1 MGEGRLENPEG
12 GGIMTVTHEP
22 ATVDRETL
30 LHDVRVLKMRLETDT
45 LALHRK
51 LLRLQFAGAK
61 QSEMARAMLITQ
73 PSVSSMLKT
82 AKGTPE
88 AVEGFSAATPFE
100 ACELYVAGGLSR
112 DQLIEELAT
121 WPYPRQ
127 DELDADDFNAPQPG
141 TFEDV
146 ELAAMRGLIDSDLY
160 EAVFERLTAN
170 QA

>member
-1 MGEGRLENPEG
+1 
-12 GGIMTVTHEP
+12 MTVIHEP
-22 ATVDRETL
+22 ATVEREAL
-30 LHDVRVLKMRLETDT
+30 LREVRFLKMRMETDT
-45 LALHRK
+45 LALHRR
-51 LLRLQFAGAK
+51 LIRLQCAGAK
-61 QSEMARAMLITQ
+61 QSEMAWAMLTTQ

-82 AKGTPE
+82 AKNTPD
-88 AVEGFSAATPFE
+88 AVAGFSAATPFE

-121 WPYPRQ
+121 WPYPQQ

-160 EAVFERLTAN
+160 EAVFERITAD